1 MFGFIMQAASEFAK
15 EWRRQAAFRDLSELN
30 DHLLADIGLRREQL
44 PTYLLEAETEGRPT
58 PSRVLVSQPRLVG
71 CG

>member
-1 MFGFIMQAASEFAK
+1 MFAFLRQALDEIVK
-15 EWRRQAAFRDLSELN
+15 EWRRQADVRALSELN

-44 PTYLLEAETEGRPT
+44 PTYMMPRISEDEVMISPRPA
-58 PSRVLVSQPRLVG
+58 SQSELIS

>member
-1 MFGFIMQAASEFAK
+1 MFAFLKQALDEIVK
-15 EWRRQAAFRDLSELN
+15 EWRRQADVRALSELN

-44 PTYLLEAETEGRPT
+44 PTYMMPRISEDEVMISPRPA
-58 PSRVLVSQPRLVG
+58 SQSELIS

>member
-1 MFGFIMQAASEFAK
+1 MFGLITQAASEFAK
-15 EWRRQAAFRDLSELN
+15 EWRRQAAIRDLSELN
-30 DHLLADIGLRREQL
+30 DHLLADIGLRRDQL
-44 PTYLLEAETEGRPT
+44 PTYLMESETEDT

>member
-1 MFGFIMQAASEFAK
+1 MFGFFKQALDEIME
-15 EWRRQAAFRDLSELN
+15 EWRRQADVRGLSALN

-44 PTYLLEAETEGRPT
+44 PTYMMPRISEDEVIISSRPA
-58 PSRVLVSQPRLVG
+58 SQSELIS